1 MANTAFRAADAHP
14 RWLGGVL
21 ESTLR
26 MDNILFALETVEKI
40 LIIVDTHEH
49 VGQRSV

>member
-1 MANTAFRAADAHP
+1 
-14 RWLGGVL
+14 
-21 ESTLR
+21 
-26 MDNILFALETVEKI
+26 MDNVLFAPKTVEKI

>member
-1 MANTAFRAADAHP
+1 MANTTFRAADAYS
-14 RWLGGVL
+14 RGLGGIL

-26 MDNILFALETVEKI
+26 INNVLFVLKTVEKI